1 MDFSNLS
8 MPSSDTFRAVNI
20 ANANRQKVINA
31 AAIQED
37 STAENVAYQLY
48 QAIIQYQESL
58 PNTEDVAIMWVQ
70 FNESVTILVESIGY
84 IGYTMI
90 SFHGKD
96 TKGNPIE
103 LIQHISQLNFLL
115 TTASKPEPETPK
127 RRIGFCQE

>member
-1 MDFSNLS
+1 MDFSNLG
-8 MPSSDTFRAVNI
+8 MPSSDTFRALNI

-31 AAIQED
+31 AAIQEG

-48 QAIIQYQESL
+48 QAIIHYQESL

-115 TTASKPEPETPK
+115 TTASKQEPETPK

>member
-1 MDFSNLS
+1 MDFNNLA
-8 MPSSDTFRAVNI
+8 MPSQDTLRALNS
-20 ANANRQKVINA
+20 ANTNRQKIINV
-31 AAIQED
+31 AAIQEG
-37 STAENVAYQLY
+37 STAEVVAHQLY
-48 QAIIQYQESL
+48 QSIIQYQASL

-70 FNESVTILVESIGY
+70 FNESITILVESIGY

-127 RRIGFCQE
+127 RKIGFFQE